1 MASFSRSST
10 ITCASS
16 APTCPAYSSRTTILQ
31 DEQLAIKVGTELG
44 KERVEFYGGNDPQ
57 DPPPKYNPSVAPLPF
72 LPKPN
77 TDPNLVTWDGPEDPE
92 NPQNWSIWYRWSITI
107 ACTVMTLNVYVSF
120 CHEAALTDIV
130 SDSTF
135 ASSAPSSSVPIIAH
149 EFHVPREVGN
159 LVTTLFL
166 VGFMIGPIFWGPGSE
181 LIGRRPIFVGTL
193 AMYTI
198 FHVGQACA
206 KNMTTLLVTRF
217 ICGFFAVAPLT
228 NSSGVIADMWDPMN
242 RGIATSVFASAVFLG
257 PVLGP
262 IVGSL

>member
-1 MASFSRSST
+1 MASFSRSSSLT
-10 ITCASS
+10 SS
-16 APTCPAYSSRTTILQ
+16 TTTSPAYSSTTTILQ
-31 DEQLAIKVGTELG
+31 DEQLAIKLETERGEAHL
-44 KERVEFYGGNDPQ
+44 ELYGSNDPQ
-57 DPPPKYNPSVAPLPF
+57 DPPRKKSSSPSPLPF

-77 TDPNLVTWDGPEDPE
+77 TDPNIVTWDGLDDPE
-92 NPQNWSIWYRWSITI
+92 NPQNWSFWYRWWITI
-107 ACTVMTLNVYVSF
+107 ACTVMTLNVYVPS
-120 CHEAALTDIV
+120 CYQAALTDIV

-135 ASSAPSSSVPIIAH
+135 ASSAPSSSISTIAH
-149 EFHVPREVGN
+149 EFHVAREVGN

-166 VGFMIGPIFWGPGSE
+166 VGFMVGPTFWGPGSE

-198 FHVGQACA
+198 FHIGQACA